1 MVWDCP
7 TSALVIFIKDVDDGK
22 ESLLIKLSV
31 NVELKKNV
39 SILKKRIGFVDE
51 FKIGVMVW
59 KVLD

>member
-1 MVWDCP
+1 M
-7 TSALVIFIKDVDDGK
+7 DDGK

-51 FKIGVMVW
+51 FKIGVMV
-59 KVLD
+59 